1 MNRAS
6 VCCHQGFQ
14 SLPLQHG
21 LFINYCLGDLK
32 EMQVRHEV
40 LTEKNE
46 ELKERLM
53 ESQDEARE
61 AVDRVDDLQGT
72 SWAGQSWLVAD
83 ANTVD

>member
-1 MNRAS
+1 
-6 VCCHQGFQ
+6 
-14 SLPLQHG
+14 
-21 LFINYCLGDLK
+21 
-32 EMQVRHEV
+32 MQVRHEV

-72 SWAGQSWLVAD
+72 TWGGQS
-83 ANTVD
+83 